1 MIMPRRDPW
10 TGDFPGLPGTT
21 GADLIQQRSIQ
32 ALQADNTA
40 LKKAGS
46 ELAAAALRVVSDY
59 DGLHR
64 LMLATAAW
72 AKAIADEGG
81 RGATHQVPPD
91 AAGERK

>member
-1 MIMPRRDPW
+1 MIMPRRDPSW
-10 TGDFPGLPGTT
+10 IEHFPREATGDQV
-21 GADLIQQRSIQ
+21 IQRAVVE
-32 ALQADNTA
+32 ALQADNAA

-81 RGATHQVPPD
+81 RGTLHQQRSDGD
-91 AAGERK
+91 AERG

>member
-1 MIMPRRDPW
+1 MPRRDPSW
-10 TGDFPGLPGTT
+10 TRHFPLEGT
-21 GADLIQQRSIQ
+21 DLVQRQIVE

-81 RGATHQVPPD
+81 RGAAHQKPD
-91 AAGERK
+91 ALTGDSQ

>member
-1 MIMPRRDPW
+1 MMIMPKRDPLW
-10 TGDFPGLPGTT
+10 TCHFPVEGT
-21 GADLIQQRSIQ
+21 GEQIVQRQ
-32 ALQADNTA
+32 AMEALQNDNAA

-46 ELAAAALRVVSDY
+46 ELAAAALRVVGDY

-81 RGATHQVPPD
+81 RGTAHKDQSPGD
-91 AAGERK
+91 KSA